1 MTAPKQTGGGS
12 WRGAIKAV
20 TSLESM
26 HQTPLMS
33 VENWNKTVLEELKLN
48 QLFCFRCFSG
58 RSSRSVLGDDLDL
71 VLRSVMRTKD

>member
-1 MTAPKQTGGGS
+1 MKLDGLTGGS

-33 VENWNKTVLEELKLN
+33 VENWNETVLEELKLISY
-48 QLFCFRCFSG
+48 F
-58 RSSRSVLGDDLDL
+58 VLDALVADLQDPC
-71 VLRSVMRTKD
+71 